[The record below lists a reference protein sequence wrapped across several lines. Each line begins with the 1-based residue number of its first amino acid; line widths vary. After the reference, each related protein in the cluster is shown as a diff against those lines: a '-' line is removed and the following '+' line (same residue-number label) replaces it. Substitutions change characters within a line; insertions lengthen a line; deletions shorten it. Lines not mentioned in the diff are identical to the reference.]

1 MMKRNLFLFALL
13 AGLSPAAF
21 AFDTDYVVM
30 GGFETV
36 VNAFTRLKLV
46 FNDNQYTM
54 LVSAFV
60 FMGITSAL
68 LMKSAKSGIEYL
80 ETGKAQMGMGWLA
93 LAVMGTLFYV
103 GLVQPKGT
111 VHIYDQSRNQYQA
124 VSGIPDFLTVMAK
137 LTNSVYLA
145 FVDFSN
151 RDTASTTRFTGE
163 GMAIKMLMNV
173 VSRNGAPF
181 DSYLTD
187 NVKALWR
194 QCEPIAEARGF
205 DPRTVRSGAN
215 ALDVLTA
222 LSPLRNQAAYTVW
235 YSSSAPSGT
244 TVTCDQSYI
253 SLKGALGGTTAY
265 DARLRDICVKSGY
278 SVSDSAQYVDCKGR
292 LESSLQTI
300 FGSSTLSLDS
310 IMSNVLVSQGITDAL
325 IENNPEVA
333 ASVVANRSMMNSGMA
348 DAMTNPEWMSTIM
361 AAVLA
366 IILAISPMLLLLVFT
381 PLMAKALT
389 LLFGLWVFI
398 TTWQIAD
405 VMLLQASTDEIL
417 TVMNEVKNYGLGID
431 SMQLAPTAAMKAM
444 SVMGSARSSAVQIA
458 TLVAGIFGISAFGLS
473 AFGQRALSNLDRISN
488 EVGDKALTPE
498 GRGHMI
504 NDISNGIAT
513 QKVLNTAGIDAMA
526 NTSMLGT
533 LKDIHASGAQIQGLG
548 NGSVDTAAQR
558 IGNVQGGRQVGEV
571 RGFET
576 AAPNL
581 SGGQSA
587 AIASQTGA
595 QHETGNALG
604 QIDAAG
610 AANLSVGEQ
619 SRVTSSASGVMQ
631 TADAQS
637 NIANAGGNLTNL
649 HQQQKQVHGTERES
663 EIGTSQGTQQAA
675 NAAGLSVTEMTAKK
689 TSVNQSS
696 DFGHSQGVLDAAGGS
711 LSNVQSRE
719 NYVASTSSAESKGH
733 ADSLHNAFGGNGGIE
748 SGVAAMQ
755 TEQTKQHAVDMQRQ
769 SELINTLQ
777 QRDDNGV
784 PLKTEGEA
792 RRDLS
797 DANGAQTAGALR
809 AHGGDGKAV
818 EDTAAYD
825 STKHHAQNTG
835 EQKALAQ
842 NGVEPAQHF
851 ERSGAISAERG
862 VAGQKQF
869 NELSKP
875 LGGDQKL
882 AEAEAGAGVHLAV
895 NAHQAG
901 ELKESGLIDNK
912 QAASVPDGGVA
923 KVDLSVARNEEG
935 NLVSTGSVQ
944 SGHSASK
951 DNSFKDDSSFSINK
965 NIDTGG
971 DNSSRTVLQNAEST
985 LGLIKQSNA
994 NRPGSAPEVLANE
1007 ASRAM
1012 SSIRSAS
1019 NDENTST
1026 SVSGGVSGGKGGGIG
1041 ISAGANASHT
1051 DSDHEKTNAMFGS
1064 YLTEAQQM
1072 QAAGMREA
1080 NVLGLKGDAKQN
1092 YVDNYTAREFSSY
1105 FSDHLRGANADAM
1118 NAGLST
1124 DQHKFNEKWNEQRGI
1139 NDRSTAPTIPTNEKG
1154 ETQNISAQ
1162 EYLWRQQ
1169 QKGAVPTASEKL
1181 TEQVAREKEMHNQ
1194 IVAPDNA
1201 NAPVVH
1207 ADSGRVE
1214 PAKEQS
1220 APEYTT
1226 PNVQT
1231 IVRVKRVEGGEGE
1244 SPDAVMREDSGAHP
1258 PVTSANASSG
1268 IPVLGSSNAD
1278 TKAPK

>member
-13 AGLSPAAF
+13 AGMSPAAF

-36 VNAFTRLKLV
+36 VNAFTRLKLI
-46 FNDNQYTM
+46 FNDSQYTM

-60 FMGITSAL
+60 IMGVAAAL

-93 LAVMGTLFYV
+93 MAVMGTLFYV

-124 VSGIPDFLTVMAK
+124 VSGIPDFLTVTAK
-137 LTNSVYLA
+137 LTNSVYQA

-151 RDTASTTRFTGE
+151 RDTASTTRFSGE

-244 TVTCDQSYI
+244 TVTCDQSYT
-253 SLKGALGGTTAY
+253 SLKGALGSTSAY

-300 FGSSTLSLDS
+300 FGSGTLSLNN

-333 ASVVANRSMMNSGMA
+333 ATMVANRSMMNSGLA

-366 IILAISPMLLLLVFT
+366 IILAITPMLLLLVFT

-431 SMQLAPTAAMKAM
+431 SMQLAPSAAMKAM

-458 TLVAGIFGISAFGLS
+458 TLVASIFGVSAFGLS

-488 EVGDKALTPE
+488 EVGDKTLTAE

-513 QKVLNTAGIDAMA
+513 QNVLNTAGIDAMA
-526 NTSMLGT
+526 NTSMLGN
-533 LKDIHASGAQIQGLG
+533 LRDIHASGAQIQGLG

-558 IGNVQGGRQVGEV
+558 IGQVQGGKQVGEV

-581 SGGQSA
+581 TGGQSA
-587 AIASQTGA
+587 AISSQTGS

-604 QIDAAG
+604 QIESAG

-619 SRVTSSASGVMQ
+619 ARVTSSASGIMQ

-637 NIANAGGNLTNL
+637 NIANAGGNLANL
-649 HQQQKQVHGTERES
+649 HQQQKQVHGTERQT

-675 NAAGLSVTEMTAKK
+675 NAAGLSVSEMTAKK
-689 TSVNQSS
+689 VGVNQSS
-696 DFGHSQGVLDAAGGS
+696 EFGHSQGVLDAAGGS

-719 NYVASTSSAESKGH
+719 NYVASTSSAESQGH
-733 ADSLHNAFGGNGGIE
+733 ADSLHNAFGSNSGIE
-748 SGVAAMQ
+748 KGVSDMQ

-769 SELINTLQ
+769 SDLVNNLQ
-777 QRDDNGV
+777 QRDENGV
-784 PLKTEGEA
+784 ALKTEGEA

-809 AHGGDGKAV
+809 AHNGDGKAV

-825 STKHHAQNTG
+825 STKHLAQNTG
-835 EQKALAQ
+835 EQKALAK
-842 NGVEPAQHF
+842 NDVAATQHF
-851 ERSGAISAERG
+851 ERSGEINTERG
-862 VAGQKQF
+862 VASQKQF

-895 NAHQAG
+895 NASQADA
-901 ELKESGLIDNK
+901 LKESGLIDSK
-912 QAASVPDGGVA
+912 QAASVPDNGVA
-923 KVDLSVARNEEG
+923 KVDLALAHNADGS
-935 NLVSTGSVQ
+935 LSSTGSVH
-944 SGHSASK
+944 SGLSTSK
-951 DNSFKDDSSFSINK
+951 DNSHKEDSSYRLDKSIE
-965 NIDTGG
+965 TGS
-971 DNSSRTVLQNAEST
+971 DNSGRTILQEPASVLS
-985 LGLIKQSNA
+985 LIKQSNN

-1007 ASRAM
+1007 AARSI

-1019 NDENTST
+1019 GETNSSASIE
-1026 SVSGGVSGGKGGGIG
+1026 GGLGAGRGIG
-1041 ISAGANASHT
+1041 SVGANASY
-1051 DSDHEKTNAMFGS
+1051 TNTGTETKNATFGA
-1064 YLTEAQQM
+1064 YLNQAQAM
-1072 QAAGMREA
+1072 QAAGLREA
-1080 NVLGLKGDAKQN
+1080 NALGLQGLKKQD
-1092 YVDNYTAREFSSY
+1092 YVDDYTAREFASY
-1105 FSDHLRGANADAM
+1105 YGDSVRQANAETMD
-1118 NAGLST
+1118 AGLSSN
-1124 DQHKFNEKWNEQRGI
+1124 QNKFNEKWNERNGI
-1139 NDRSTAPTIPTNEKG
+1139 NDRPTAPVIPTNEKG
-1154 ETQNISAQ
+1154 ETKNISPQ
-1162 EYLWRQQ
+1162 EYYWQQ
-1169 QKGAVPTASEKL
+1169 QQHGAVRTASEKV
-1181 TEQVAREKEMHNQ
+1181 TEEVTQE
-1194 IVAPDNA
+1194 
-1201 NAPVVH
+1201 
-1207 ADSGRVE
+1207 SGRVE
-1214 PAKEQS
+1214 IVKEPS
-1220 APEYTT
+1220 ATEYTP

-1231 IVRVKRVEGGEGE
+1231 IVRTKKSEEGEG
-1244 SPDAVMREDSGAHP
+1244 DAPEVKSREETGSHP
-1258 PVTSANASSG
+1258 PVNTGERSAG
-1268 IPVLGSSNAD
+1268 IPVSTGERDISK
-1278 TKAPK
+1278 TPK